1 MFKFDMGLFVSALKA
16 FWQLDATNDT
26 SLALIDPV
34 KGQQTY
40 GELRADVAS
49 FAARLAGHANALGTD
64 RLLIAIELA
73 ARGPIIAA
81 YLAALASRHVVLI
94 GAPGSFAQ
102 GSELTDIYAPNLIIT
117 MTDDHCSLTPV
128 SHRPADLHPDLML
141 LLSTSGTTGDPKVV
155 RLSADNLSSNAA
167 AIADYLGLRKDDR
180 AVTTLPL
187 HYIFGLSV
195 LHAHLQ
201 VGAAVVLTDLSVIDA
216 GFVPLFT
223 SSRGTSISLVPHQID
238 LLLANGFRAGSLP
251 GLRYIAQ
258 AGGKLAP
265 VKVREMAEK
274 ARQGGWSFF
283 VMYGQTE
290 ASPRMAY
297 LPPEAADAHPDCVGK
312 AIPGGSFV
320 IRGENG
326 VVIADSGL
334 PGALIYSGPNVM
346 MGYAYSRDDLALA
359 KDTFE
364 LATGDVAERTSDG
377 YIKIVGRSARFVKLF
392 GLRISLDQIEAML
405 RDTGIDV
412 YAVAVDD
419 QLALM
424 LPDVGSE
431 IAARNLVAKTYKLPL
446 GSIQSAHLDDL
457 PVLPSGKVDLK
468 KLEMLARTAKRF
480 TPPDQANAETLDKVL
495 AEATRRGSVSLDDTY
510 TSLGGDSLG
519 YLQVQIYLERHLG
532 TAPQGW
538 ENMTLRQLKSFEPDP
553 AKLAAFWSSVDIDV
567 ALRVAAITCV
577 ILVHLGRLPVGGGT
591 WLLVVLM
598 GYSFARFQRP
608 RLIDGHFRDVLFRML
623 HPILLL
629 YAVLLLGYYV
639 VKGDVALG
647 YVLLLGNSLP
657 PGPGSLL
664 TVFWFV
670 SLYAQLVVVM
680 VASFLISPIRRAH
693 DLQPW
698 LASAVIFAL
707 GTGLAMAFL
716 WLTPD
721 PFPKDR
727 YPGIFGSPIAA
738 RSLVVCFPMLLL
750 GMMIYSAHGRLQ
762 YVLTIAGLVVTCLMF
777 PNTSQSQPFI
787 LAGGGLLLIWG
798 KAVPLPTLAARAV
811 TFMAASTLFVYLLH
825 NIVVHVVRTGTPTLE
840 VIGLPA
846 AIALVVPTSFVVG
859 HIAKLAFH
867 ALDCRVADWWRARRA
882 PQTKAT

>member
-1 MFKFDMGLFVSALKA
+1 MSRIHA
-16 FWQLDATNDT
+16 FWQLDAACDT
-26 SLALIDPV
+26 SLALVDPV
-34 KGQQTY
+34 KGEQTY
-40 GELRADVAS
+40 GELRADIAN
-49 FAARLAGHANALGTD
+49 FTARLAGHADALGAD

-81 YLAALASRHVVLI
+81 YLAALASRHVVMI

-102 GSELTDIYAPNLIIT
+102 GSNLSDVYAPNLIIT
-117 MTDDHCSLTPV
+117 MTDDHCSLTPM

-155 RLSADNLSSNAA
+155 RLSARNLSSNAA
-167 AIADYLGLRKDDR
+167 AIADYLGLQKDDR

-216 GFVPLFT
+216 GFAPMFT
-223 SSRGTSISLVPHQID
+223 ASQGTSISVVPHQID
-238 LLLANGFRAGSLP
+238 LLLANGFRPSSLP
-251 GLRYIAQ
+251 GLRYVAQ

-265 VKVREMAEK
+265 AKVREMAEK

-297 LPPEAADAHPDCVGK
+297 LPPEAAEAHSDCVGK
-312 AIPGGSFV
+312 AISGGSFV
-320 IRGENG
+320 IRDESGAA
-326 VVIADSGL
+326 IADNGR

-346 MGYAYSRDDLALA
+346 MGYAYGRDDLALA

-364 LATGDVAERTSDG
+364 LATGDIAEHTSDG

-392 GLRISLDQIEAML
+392 GLRLSLDQVEAML
-405 RDTGIDV
+405 RNSGINV

-419 QLALM
+419 HLVLM
-424 LPDVGSE
+424 LPDLGSE
-431 IAARNLVAKTYKLPL
+431 EAARDLVAKTYKLPIA
-446 GSIQSAHLDDL
+446 SVQTAHLADL

-468 KLEMLARTAKRF
+468 KLALLARAAKPVA
-480 TPPDQANAETLDKVL
+480 TPDDENAKTLDKVM
-495 AEATRRGSVSLDDTY
+495 AEATRHGFVSLDDTY

-532 TAPQGW
+532 TAPSGW
-538 ENMTLRQLKSFEPDP
+538 ENMTLRQLKSFEPDA
-553 AKLAAFWSSVDIDV
+553 AKLASFWSSVDIDV
-567 ALRVAAITCV
+567 ALRVVAITCV

-608 RLIDGHFRDVLFRML
+608 RLIDGHYRDVLFRML

-629 YAVLLLGYYV
+629 YAVLLLSYYI
-639 VKGDVALG
+639 VKDDVALD
-647 YVLLLGNSLP
+647 YVLLLGNALP
-657 PGPGSLL
+657 PGHGSLL
-664 TVFWFV
+664 TVLWFV
-670 SLYAQLVVVM
+670 SLYAQLVLVM
-680 VASFLISPIRRAH
+680 VATFLISPIRRTH
-693 DLQPW
+693 NLQPW
-698 LASAVIFAL
+698 LASAGMFAV
-707 GTGLAMAFL
+707 GTCLAVAFL
-716 WLTPD
+716 WLTAD

-727 YPGIFGSPIAA
+727 YPGILGSPIAA

-750 GMMIYSAHGRLQ
+750 GMMIYSAHGRFQ
-762 YVLTIAGLVVTCLMF
+762 YIMTIAGLAVTCLIF

-787 LAGGGLLLIWG
+787 LAGGSLLLIWG
-798 KAVPLPTLAARAV
+798 KAVPMPALAATAV
-811 TFMAASTLFVYLLH
+811 TLMAASTLFVYLLH
-825 NIVVHVVRTGTPTLE
+825 NIVVHVARTATPTIE

-846 AIALVVPTSFVVG
+846 AIALVVPTSFILG
-859 HIAKLAFH
+859 HIARLVFH
-867 ALDCRVADWWRARRA
+867 ALDCRVADWWRAQRA
-882 PQTKAT
+882 PKTKTE

>member
-1 MFKFDMGLFVSALKA
+1 MGLFVRDIRA
-16 FWQLDATNDT
+16 FWQLDGRGDSN
-26 SLALIDPV
+26 LALIDPV
-34 KGQQTY
+34 FGLQTY
-40 GELRADVAS
+40 GELRAGIAG
-49 FAARLAGHANALGTD
+49 FATRLARHAEALGTD
-64 RLLIAIELA
+64 RLLIAIEMS
-73 ARGPIIAA
+73 ARSPVVAA
-81 YLAALASRHVVLI
+81 YLAALASHHVVLI
-94 GAPGSFAQ
+94 GAPGDFAL
-102 GSELTDIYAPNLIIT
+102 GRALVDSYAPNLIIT
-117 MTDDHCSLTPV
+117 MTDDQCSLIPL
-128 SHRPADLHPDLML
+128 SPRPAGLHPDLML
-141 LLSTSGTTGDPKVV
+141 LLSTSGTTGDPKLV

-167 AIADYLGLRKDDR
+167 AIADYLNLREDDR

-201 VGAAVVLTDLSVIDA
+201 AGAAVVLTDLSVIDA
-216 GFVPLFT
+216 GFAHLFT
-223 SSRGTSISLVPHQID
+223 SSRGTSISVVPHQID
-238 LLLANGFRAGSLP
+238 LLLANGFRANSLP
-251 GLRYIAQ
+251 GLRHIAQ

-265 VKVREMAEK
+265 VKVCEMAEK

-297 LPPEAADAHPDCVGK
+297 LPPEAAHAHPDCVGK
-312 AIPGGSFV
+312 AIAGGSFV
-320 IRGENG
+320 IRDENG
-326 VVIADSGL
+326 VAITDSGL

-364 LATGDVAERTSDG
+364 LATGDIAERTAAG

-392 GLRISLDQIEAML
+392 GLRLSLDQIEAML
-405 RDTGIDV
+405 RNTGIDV

-419 QLALM
+419 HLVLM
-424 LPDVGSE
+424 LPEAGSE
-431 IAARNLVAKTYKLPL
+431 TAARDLVAKTCKLPL
-446 GSIQSAHLDDL
+446 ASIQTAHLAGL

-468 KLEMLARTAKRF
+468 KLESLARAAKRPP
-480 TPPDQANAETLDKVL
+480 PPDQANAQTLDKVL
-495 AEATRRGSVSLDDTY
+495 AEATRRGFVSLDDTY
-510 TSLGGDSLG
+510 TGLGGDSLG

-532 TAPQGW
+532 TAPPGW
-538 ENMTLRQLKSFEPDP
+538 ENMTLRQLRSFEPDP
-553 AKLAAFWSSVDIDV
+553 AKLASVWSSVEIEV

-591 WLLVVLM
+591 WLLVLLM

-608 RLIDGHFRDVLFRML
+608 RLIDGHYRDVLFRML

-629 YAVLLLGYYV
+629 YAVLLLSYHL
-639 VKGDVALG
+639 VKDDVALG
-647 YVLLLGNSLP
+647 YVLLLGNALP

-664 TVFWFV
+664 TVYWFV
-670 SLYAQLVVVM
+670 SLYAQLVLVM
-680 VASFLISPIRRAH
+680 VAAFLISPFRRAQ

-698 LASAVIFAL
+698 LASALMFAF

-721 PFPKDR
+721 PFPNDR

-750 GMMIYSAHGRLQ
+750 GMMIYSARGRLQ
-762 YVLTIAGLVVTCLMF
+762 YILTIAGLVVTCLIF
-777 PNTSQSQPFI
+777 PYTSQSQPFI

-798 KAVPLPTLAARAV
+798 KAVPLPTLAVRAV
-811 TFMAASTLFVYLLH
+811 TLMAASTLFVYLLH
-825 NIVVHVVRTGTPTLE
+825 NIVVHVVRTATPTLD

-859 HIAKLAFH
+859 HVTKLLFD
-867 ALDCRVADWWRARRA
+867 ALDRKVADWWRARRA
-882 PQTKAT
+882 PQPRPDEGK